1 MNGLQITATRFL
13 RYRKLV
19 LACNLVIYPLY
30 LNRIRGNSEECR
42 MNRTNQ
48 KGYAVITGASSG
60 IGAEFA
66 KRLAKE
72 GYPLVLVARRRERL
86 EDLAKSLSTECVI
99 MTADLSDMDACKK
112 FVEDLS
118 NMNIDVFINNA
129 GFGFCGETVNI
140 EDETELNMIDLNVK
154 SLHLLTKLMLRRM
167 VSKNQGYILNV
178 ASSAGLLPAGPY
190 MSAYYATKAYVTSF
204 TRGVAEELRQKKSNV
219 YIGCL
224 CPGPV
229 DTEFNK
235 VANVEFA
242 LKGISAEYCANY
254 AISQMFQKKITIV
267 PSLKMKAA
275 VFFSRFIPVSLY
287 VKIGAKQQK
296 KKIYR

>member
-1 MNGLQITATRFL
+1 MIV
-13 RYRKLV
+13 RK
-19 LACNLVIYPLY
+19 
-30 LNRIRGNSEECR
+30 ECIKLK
-42 MNRTNQ
+42 

-86 EDLAKSLSTECVI
+86 EELAKNLEVECTI
-99 MTADLSDMDACKK
+99 MTADLSDMDSCKK
-112 FVEDLS
+112 LMNDLADF
-118 NMNIDVFINNA
+118 NIDIFINNA

-154 SLHLLTKLMLRRM
+154 SLHLLTKLVLKKM
-167 VSKNQGYILNV
+167 VAKNQGYILNV

-190 MSAYYATKAYVTSF
+190 MSAYYATKAYVTSL
-204 TRGVAEELRQKKSNV
+204 TRGIAEELRQMKSNV

-235 VANVEFA
+235 VANVEFS

-254 AISQMFQKKITIV
+254 AISQMFKKKITIV

>member
-1 MNGLQITATRFL
+1 MRNKDKTT
-13 RYRKLV
+13 
-19 LACNLVIYPLY
+19 
-30 LNRIRGNSEECR
+30 
-42 MNRTNQ
+42 

-60 IGAEFA
+60 IGTEFA

-72 GYPLVLVARRRERL
+72 GYSLVLVARRRERL
-86 EDLAKSLSTECVI
+86 EELAQTLEAECI
-99 MTADLSDMDACKK
+99 IKTTDLSDMQECEKLM
-112 FVEDLS
+112 EELS
-118 NMNIDVFINNA
+118 DIKIDVFINNA
-129 GFGFCGETVNI
+129 GFGFCGETLDIDN
-140 EDETELNMIDLNVK
+140 DTELNMIDLNVK
-154 SLHLLTKLMLRRM
+154 SLHLLMKLALKDMDARGG
-167 VSKNQGYILNV
+167 GYILNV

-190 MSAYYATKAYVTSF
+190 MSTYYATKAYVTSF
-204 TRGVAEELRQKKSNV
+204 TRGVAEELRQKHSNV
-219 YIGCL
+219 YVGCL

-254 AISQMFQKKITIV
+254 AITQMFKKKVTIV
-267 PSLKMKAA
+267 PTFMMKAA
-275 VFFSRFIPVSLY
+275 VVLGRLIPVGLY